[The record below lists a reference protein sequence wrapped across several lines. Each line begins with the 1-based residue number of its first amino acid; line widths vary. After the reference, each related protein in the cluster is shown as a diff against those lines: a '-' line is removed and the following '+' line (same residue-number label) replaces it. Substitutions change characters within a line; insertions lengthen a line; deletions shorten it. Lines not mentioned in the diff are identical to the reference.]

1 MDLYIFIYNK
11 IAQDNEPFYWLIKS
25 SYVENNVELIK
36 HMYSSRVGNVLNRLL
51 RHVHKVKIK
60 QISI

>member
-36 HMYSSRVGNVLNRLL
+36 HMYSSRIGNVLNRLI
-51 RHVHKVKIK
+51 RHVH
-60 QISI
+60 